1 MTQSVQNSL
10 FSLRVVS
17 DCARRQSF
25 QKLIFPSVSSIY
37 KRKEEIKKI
46 HRFVGV
52 RNVKYSGNVDEGG
65 APGMPLFVLSRGWK
79 GRTSTESFV
88 NGERAASLTREKR
101 IILVITEKNTTAL
114 RDRCD
119 TLSNELRFSFD
130 WKIFRFCYFLLYRKS
145 YISSRRSWVTKKKS
159 FNNTWYYNSILKLII
174 PYLYIYLFR

>member
-119 TLSNELRFSFD
+119 TLSNDAFPSIE
-130 WKIFRFCYFLLYRKS
+130 KYFVFVTFS
-145 YISSRRSWVTKKKS
+145 YIENLIFQVGEVELQKK
-159 FNNTWYYNSILKLII
+159 NHLII
-174 PYLYIYLFR
+174 LDITILS